1 MTQVVRKRQI
11 IVALLM
17 AVMII
22 SALDKTIFAFAGVQI
37 IDELQ
42 LTPEQY
48 GMVGSAFFL
57 LYSLSGILVG
67 FLANRIQTR
76 WILIGMSLVW
86 MAAQAMV
93 TFSSQLATLVASRVL
108 LGAGTGPATA
118 VTQHAA
124 FKWYE
129 PSERMLPSS
138 LIYTSIMIGSLIGA
152 LVLPFAIER
161 LGWRTAYLLLAA
173 AGFVWMVAW
182 LVFGGEGDQHSGPEG
197 LRPGTEAVSYHSL
210 LLNRTFIC
218 LTLLGFFCYTPAAL
232 GFSWTIVYLNKGIGL
247 QTQMLSA
254 YLLSMTTMAIISGL
268 LVPTLAQRA
277 YKRGASMFRAM
288 IVPPLVCCALGG
300 AMLAAIAITD
310 QSSIKLT
317 LMFFA
322 TALLATLPSFSMTLI
337 AYFTPTPQRGS
348 VLAVH
353 NAVQTSAGIVTPALV
368 GQLIALNG
376 NDIVHGFEIAAACFG
391 ICTLSVALLGF
402 VGIKPQLTRQQL
414 LNDGGEVGQAC
425 AGQRQLTPPLP
436 ETR

>member
-1 MTQVVRKRQI
+1 MTKVVNRRHI

-17 AVMII
+17 TVMII

-37 IDELQ
+37 IEELQ

-57 LYSLSGILVG
+57 LYSLSGVMVG

-76 WILIGMSLVW
+76 WILVGMSLVW

-93 TFSSQLATLVASRVL
+93 TFSSQLATLIASRVL

-161 LGWRTAYLLLAA
+161 LGWRMAYLLLAA

-182 LVFGGEGDQHSGPEG
+182 LVFGREGDQHSEVNGTQ
-197 LRPGTEAVSYHSL
+197 PGAQGVSYRCL

-232 GFSWTIVYLNKGIGL
+232 GFSWTIVYLNKGMGL
-247 QTQMLSA
+247 QTQALSA
-254 YLLSMTTMAIISGL
+254 YLLSMTSMAIVSGL
-268 LVPTLAQRA
+268 LVPALAQRA

-288 IVPPLVCCALGG
+288 VVPPLVCCLSGG

-317 LMFFA
+317 LMFLA
-322 TALLATLPSFSMTLI
+322 TVLLATLPRFSMTLI

-348 VLAVH
+348 LLAVH

-376 NDIVHGFEIAAACFG
+376 NDIAHGFEIAVACFG
-391 ICTLSVALLGF
+391 ICTLGVALLGF
-402 VGIKPQLTRQQL
+402 VGINPQLTRQQL
-414 LNDGGEVGQAC
+414 LNDGSEIGQECVGR
-425 AGQRQLTPPLP
+425 RQLAPSP
-436 ETR
+436 ETS